1 MPTAK
6 SLILAAGSAAQFAT
20 KYVTQRIHRKLDDRD
35 NLFKSALLKM
45 ESKDL
50 AEWPCL
56 EKMDTAASAT
66 ADTYTITGKNLAND
80 AVTAVV
86 SFFEGKDYEMH
97 FEAVVPGEQTFTV
110 ALESSGVANSTIA
123 WAWDGANDVLTAT
136 IGTTATALA
145 VAASAATDAVA
156 KYFLQ
161 AGVTEARGAV
171 AVTNSTPL
179 TDSILDVEEDMADGD
194 GELCSVIVGGVAV
207 VPDGSAATGITSYS
221 DTTIVF
227 DVDASEFAVG
237 SVVEVRVD
245 ANNLAVQGLS
255 HVAVS

>member
-50 AEWPCL
+50 SEWPCL
-56 EKMDTAASAT
+56 EKMNQAANQTAIT
-66 ADTYTITGKNLAND
+66 NYTITGKNLAND

-86 SFFEGKDYEMH
+86 SFFEGEDYEMH
-97 FEAVVPGEQTFTV
+97 FEAVVPGEQTFEV
-110 ALESSGVANSTIA
+110 ALESSGVANSTIS
-123 WAWDGANDVLTAT
+123 WAWANDVLTAT
-136 IGTTATALA
+136 IGTAATAA
-145 VAASAATDAVA
+145 QVAASVTSDAVA

-161 AGVTEARGAV
+161 AGVTEARG
-171 AVTNSTPL
+171 STPVS
-179 TDSILDVEEDMADGD
+179 DSTALDATILDVSEDMADGD

-207 VPDGSAATGITSYS
+207 SPDGTNAIGITSYS
-221 DTTIVF
+221 DTSIVF
-227 DVDASEFAVG
+227 AIHAGVITHHE
-237 SVVEVRVD
+237 VVEVRVD

-255 HVAVS
+255 HVAI